1 MTQQRYNDTERLISD
16 MDQLQLTN
24 ETEVMI
30 YREDRHHEE
39 IVVDLGGQEE
49 QFEELKTLIAFAAGN
64 LCKMDRIA
72 QEYNKDKQFADHY
85 EVAYLRLDAPDTIRI
100 TYFGVCENTEFD
112 VVFQVADGDLILRS
126 FGTIKDIA
134 SDWYKTDAGYR

>member
-16 MDQLQLTN
+16 IDQLQLTN

-49 QFEELKTLIAFAAGN
+49 QFEELKTLIAF
-64 LCKMDRIA
+64 
-72 QEYNKDKQFADHY
+72 QDHLFWC
-85 EVAYLRLDAPDTIRI
+85 V
-100 TYFGVCENTEFD
+100 
-112 VVFQVADGDLILRS
+112 
-126 FGTIKDIA
+126 
-134 SDWYKTDAGYR
+134 